1 MKRLTAEQTSD
12 FSRRSSYII
21 SNYTDRHSKLP
32 VCHIANNMDPSRTD
46 SSGAVRPGPIVFA
59 FDIKGE
65 DKMAVYS
72 ATKEPPG
79 TQASNL
85 RHFIETVQMSIKNQC
100 VQHNMECA

>member
-1 MKRLTAEQTSD
+1 
-12 FSRRSSYII
+12 
-21 SNYTDRHSKLP
+21 
-32 VCHIANNMDPSRTD
+32 MDPSRTD

-65 DKMAVYS
+65 DKMTVYS

-85 RHFIETVQMSIKNQC
+85 RHLIETVKMSIKKQC
-100 VQHNMECA
+100 VKQNIECA